1 MAHRLPLRNVWNVKK
16 PPPNKWAALA
26 VLAAGLSM
34 IVLDGTIVGVSLP
47 TIISDLG
54 LDLGDAQWVNSLYS
68 VVLAALLLTA
78 GRLGDRLGRRKLFV
92 IGVVLFVAGSLVAA
106 VAGSPS
112 ALIAGRALQGVG
124 GAAVLP
130 STLSSVNATFRG
142 RDRAAAFGIW
152 GAVISG
158 MAAVGPL
165 LGGWLTSSV
174 DWRWIFLVNLPLGAL
189 VLLGTWLFVPETS
202 GASTLPGLDL
212 PGLLLSATGFG
223 LLVFALIEGPTLGW
237 WTPKEPLAIGAFTWP
252 AGSSPVVG
260 LAVAAVLLVGAFI
273 WWEVRR
279 GSAGRAALLDLG
291 LFRIGTFSWGNTAAA
306 AVAVGEFGLLLV
318 LPLFLVNVL
327 DTGVLGAGFILAAM
341 ALGAFGSGAAARHLA
356 ARLGAERVVVLGLA
370 LEVAAV
376 LALGAATT
384 SQLPIG
390 LLVPL
395 LVVYGLGLGLA
406 SAQLTG
412 TVLRDIPPA
421 ASGQGSA
428 TQSTVRQLG
437 AGLGSAIAG
446 TVLAVGTTAGT
457 TAALREAGTSAD
469 AATGLAQRLSDS
481 AGGLISA
488 YDAGSAVH
496 AALATGFSTG
506 VQWAVFAAAAFLAL
520 GLVASLRVAAVSR
533 SLQAAGAAAGK
544 PGTAHR

>member
-1 MAHRLPLRNVWNVKK
+1 MKK
-16 PPPNKWAALA
+16 PAPNKWAVLA

-47 TIISDLG
+47 TIIADLG
-54 LDLGDAQWVNSLYS
+54 MDLGDAQWVNSLYS

-92 IGVVLFVAGSLVAA
+92 IGVVLFVVGSLCAAAAGSS
-106 VAGSPS
+106 G

-142 RDRAAAFGIW
+142 SDRAAAFGIW

-165 LGGWLTSSV
+165 LGGWLTSGI

-189 VLLGTWLFVPETS
+189 VLIGTWLFVPETS
-202 GASTLPGLDL
+202 QTAAVPGVDL
-212 PGLLLSATGFG
+212 PGLLLSAAGFG

-237 WTPKEPLAIGAFTWP
+237 WAPRQALRLGSFTWP
-252 AGSSPVVG
+252 EGSSPVVALG
-260 LAVAAVLLVGAFI
+260 VTALLLLAAFI
-273 WWEVRR
+273 WWEARR
-279 GSAGRAALLDLG
+279 GAAGRAALLDLD
-291 LFRIGTFSWGNTAAA
+291 LFRIGTFSWGNTAAS

-318 LPLFLVNVL
+318 LPLFLLNVL
-327 DTGVLGAGFILAAM
+327 GTGTLGAGFILAAM
-341 ALGAFGSGAAARHLA
+341 ALGAFGSGASARRLSA
-356 ARLGAERVVVLGLA
+356 CLGAERVVVLGLV
-370 LEVAAV
+370 LEVVAV
-376 LALGAATT
+376 LTLGLSIT
-384 SQLPIG
+384 SHLPIG

-412 TVLRDIPPA
+412 TVLRDIPTS

-437 AGLGSAIAG
+437 SGLGSAIAG
-446 TVLAVGTTAGT
+446 TVLAIGTTVGATASLRDAGT
-457 TAALREAGTSAD
+457 DTGTAGD
-469 AATGLAQRLSDS
+469 LAHRLSDS
-481 AGGLISA
+481 AGGLITG
-488 YDAGSAVH
+488 YDARSPLH
-496 AALATGFSTG
+496 AALAAGFSTG
-506 VQWAVFAAAAFLAL
+506 VQWAVFASAAFLAL
-520 GLVASLRVAAVSR
+520 GLLASLRVAA
-533 SLQAAGAAAGK
+533 AARAIRPDGAAGK
-544 PGTAHR
+544 IQVRGPDDGSATGA